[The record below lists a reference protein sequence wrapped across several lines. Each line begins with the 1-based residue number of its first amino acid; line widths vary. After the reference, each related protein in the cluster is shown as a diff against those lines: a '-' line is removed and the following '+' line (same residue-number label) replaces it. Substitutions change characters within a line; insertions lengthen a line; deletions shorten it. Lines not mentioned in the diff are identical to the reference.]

1 MPYKDRAR
9 QLEAQREWARAHK
22 RTRTNNDQTRDR
34 ERRAQAAKRARDREP
49 WDPMRD
55 LAPENAR
62 RCYFRFHTS
71 NPCRRKAKWVSP
83 TATKWCDV
91 HAEGEAQLWR
101 IED

>member
-1 MPYKDRAR
+1 LPAKTKA
-9 QLEAQREWARAHK
+9 ARAACQK
-22 RTRTNNDQTRDR
+22 RFR
-34 ERRAQAAKRARDREP
+34 ERRRAQGLEP
-49 WDPMRD
+49 QKQYRKPRHEWDPMRD

-71 NPCRRKAKWVSP
+71 NPCRRKAQWISP

-91 HAEGEAQLWR
+91 HAEGERGLRR